1 LAVRARDRGGI
12 SYVDLEVRFR
22 PVTLPD
28 ELILTP
34 PLDVNPVSTNHTVT
48 ATLLDGTGAPKSG
61 VPVRFLVA
69 GSVSTTGSCT
79 TGPDGQCTFTYTG
92 PPFPGADLITAY
104 ADQNNDTIQQP
115 TEPADTAT
123 KAWEMPTSTAGHVTG
138 GGHVLAP
145 DPIDFDKF
153 DEVAFG
159 FNARS
164 TATGF
169 SGKCTVVD
177 QSRATKTMLKC
188 RDVTALVQTGN
199 KATIFG
205 NATVNDVQT
214 TYRIDVE
221 DNGEPGMGR
230 DIFLIQTTSG
240 YTAGGLLTRGNV
252 QVHQ

>member
-1 LAVRARDRGGI
+1 VYFHLWW
-12 SYVDLEVRFR
+12 
-22 PVTLPD
+22 
-28 ELILTP
+28 
-34 PLDVNPVSTNHTVT
+34 
-48 ATLLDGTGAPKSG
+48 
-61 VPVRFLVA
+61 
-69 GSVSTTGSCT
+69 
-79 TGPDGQCTFTYTG
+79 

-104 ADQNNDTIQQP
+104 ADENNDNTQQP

-123 KAWEMPTSTAGHVTG
+123 KAWELPRSTAGLVTG

-145 DPIDFDKF
+145 NPEVFDKT

-169 SGKCTVVD
+169 YGECTVVD
-177 QSRATKTMLKC
+177 QSTATKTMLKC

-205 NATVNDVQT
+205 TATINGLQT

-221 DNGEPGMGR
+221 DNGEPGMAR
-230 DIFLIQTTSG
+230 DLFFIQTTSG
-240 YTAGGLLTRGNV
+240 YAVGGVLTRGNV